1 MSPLRLTLAVAA
13 TALLAAC
20 ASDPVPDLTYYRLPA
35 VEGIAPQSGQP
46 FPYPIV
52 VDPLIGDGA
61 HGEQAI
67 LYAED
72 AAGGSLRGYH
82 YQLWSEPP
90 ERMLQRRLIDRLR
103 AAKASAV
110 VADNLSSGL
119 RVLRISGVIVS
130 YERVHSGK
138 DWQVKVDLEM
148 RVDDSSRDLPLLVK
162 SYAATER
169 AENESMNATVRAF
182 GRATD
187 RALAEFGTDL
197 AALPR

>member
-13 TALLAAC
+13 TALLASC
-20 ASDPVPDLTYYRLPA
+20 ASDPVPDLTYYHLPA
-35 VEGIAPQSGQP
+35 VEGVAPQPGQP

-72 AAGGSLRGYH
+72 AGGSLRGYH

-90 ERMLQRRLIDRLR
+90 ERMLQRRLIEQLR

-119 RVLRISGVIVS
+119 RVLRVSGVIVS
-130 YERVHSGK
+130 YERVHAGK
-138 DWQVKVDLEM
+138 DWLAKVDLEM
-148 RVDDSSRDLPLLVK
+148 RVDDSSRDLPLLIK
-162 SYAATER
+162 SYAAAER
-169 AENESMNATVRAF
+169 AENDTMNATVRAF